1 MYFLKYT
8 IKGFKMSYIM
18 LRQLNGQNV
27 QQRTKD
33 AFISFN
39 DLLLAGNT
47 SRMADDLPA
56 RRLTDYFKTTEAQE
70 FIEAL
75 KLAEGITQVK
85 TATRGRGGV
94 TWGHPLLAMDFA
106 LWISPKLKVE
116 VYKWVAD
123 QLLIKRVDSGNSFKA
138 MNEAL
143 DAQFNIGA
151 KYWFYSNT
159 ANLIRETVGVA
170 DWNSAT
176 EEQLKERDRLQRNVI
191 LLCKTTKTMTL
202 DNLVHSAVE
211 N

>member
-1 MYFLKYT
+1 M
-8 IKGFKMSYIM
+8 GYIM
-18 LRQLNGQNV
+18 LRQLNGYDV
-27 QQRTKD
+27 RQRTKD
-33 AFISFN
+33 DFISLN
-39 DLLLAGNT
+39 DLLLAGNNAR
-47 SRMADDLPA
+47 SMAG
-56 RRLTDYFKTTEAQE
+56 LTQRKLSDYFTTTEAQE
-70 FIEAL
+70 FMEVL
-75 KLAEGITQVK
+75 KSVENITTVK
-85 TATRGRGGV
+85 SASRGRSGV
-94 TWGHPLLAMDFA
+94 TWGHKLLAMDFA
-106 LWISPKLKVE
+106 LWLSPSLKVE
-116 VYKWVAD
+116 IYKWMAD
-123 QLLIKRVDSGNSFKA
+123 QLLIKRIDSGNSFKV

-191 LLCKTTKTMTL
+191 LLCKTTKTMTF

>member
-1 MYFLKYT
+1 
-8 IKGFKMSYIM
+8 M
-18 LRQLNGQNV
+18 LRQLNESDV
-27 QQRTKD
+27 RQRTSD
-33 AFISFN
+33 NFISLT
-39 DLLLAGNT
+39 DLLFAGNN
-47 SRMADDLPA
+47 A
-56 RRLTDYFKTTEAQE
+56 RAKHGLTLRTLDSYFQTNEVQD

-75 KLAEGITQVK
+75 KASESITTVK
-85 TATRGRGGV
+85 TATKGRSGV

-106 LWISPKLKVE
+106 LWLSPMLKME
-116 VYKWVAD
+116 VYKWMAD
-123 QLLIKRVDSGNSFKA
+123 QLLIKRIDSGNSFKL

-151 KYWFYSNT
+151 KHWQYVNV
-159 ANLIRETVGVA
+159 ANLIRETIGVA

-191 LLCKTTKTMTL
+191 LLCKTTKTMTF

>member
-1 MYFLKYT
+1 
-8 IKGFKMSYIM
+8 MSYTM

-33 AFISFN
+33 GFISLN
-39 DLLLAGNT
+39 DLLHAGNI
-47 SRMADDLPA
+47 SRSSEGLGH
-56 RRLTDYFKTTEAQE
+56 RQLREYFTLQETEE
-70 FIEAL
+70 FIEAI
-75 KLAEGITQVK
+75 KVSEGITTVK
-85 TATRGRGGV
+85 TATKGRSGI

-106 LWISPKLKVE
+106 LWISPKLKLE
-116 VYKWVAD
+116 VYKWMAD
-123 QLLIKRVDSGNSFKA
+123 QLLIKRIDSGNSFKV

-159 ANLIRETVGVA
+159 ANLIRETIGVA

-176 EEQLKERDRLQRNVI
+176 EDQLKERDRLQRNVI
-191 LLCKTTKTMTL
+191 LLCKTTKTMTF